1 MIVAD
6 ASVVVDLLIRPWG
19 GAGALLAERLIQHEP
34 VCAPHLVDAEV
45 GQCLRRFALRGE
57 MSDARAGLLLEEL
70 TALPIFRY
78 PHVGLLSRAFMFRSN
93 VTVYDG
99 LYLALAESLGVPLL
113 SGDSA
118 MRGVPGCNAVVEI
131 LPTGARLT
139 LGGRSGSFEHDD
151 RDDP

>member
-19 GAGALLAERLIQHEP
+19 RAGTSLAERFKQHEP

-57 MSDARAGLLLEEL
+57 MSAARADSLLEEL
-70 TALPIFRY
+70 ISLPIFRY
-78 PHVGLLSRAFMFRSN
+78 PHMGLLSRAFMFRSN

-99 LYLALAESLGVPLL
+99 LYLALAEALRVPLL
-113 SGDSA
+113 SGDAA
-118 MRGVPGCNAVVEI
+118 MRGVPGSNAVVEI
-131 LPTGARLT
+131 LPTAHG
-139 LGGRSGSFEHDD
+139 
-151 RDDP
+151 